1 MGIFTGISQ
10 GTFSEYSENISW
22 ECFTYIPRTYICPV
36 GSGIQFATE
45 CYKSQEIC
53 NKAVDICPFGFNSVR
68 DCYMTQEI
76 CDKAVFKELS
86 C

>member
-1 MGIFTGISQ
+1 M
-10 GTFSEYSENISW
+10 
-22 ECFTYIPRTYICPV
+22 

-45 CYKSQEIC
+45 YYKSQEIR
-53 NKAVDICPFGFNSVR
+53 NKAVDTCPFGFNSVR